1 MADYFGV
8 SNYASSGV
16 NLGAFSSPA
25 TTLSVGAYT
34 TPSTSMFSGLGGM
47 SMAGALSGLVGT
59 FLGTSAQVSA
69 IKSQSQAIIKQIEA
83 EGRNYVF
90 ESSMIE
96 QQRKEVARE
105 LGDMMTDVGLQGLE
119 AEAKVRAMNAERG
132 VSGSSVDAS
141 SLDVAMKMNKAN
153 ADLISQY
160 NNNDVNLL
168 RRQLAKRVE
177 MENKMSQL
185 ASGIASP
192 ASAGLSALMGGVS
205 GFSQGY
211 NIGSSRLISD
221 YFSSGK

>member
-1 MADYFGV
+1 MGLIGDGRGFESIGTYGLSSTATSPSISSFG
-8 SNYASSGV
+8 GI
-16 NLGAFSSPA
+16 
-25 TTLSVGAYT
+25 
-34 TPSTSMFSGLGGM
+34 

-59 FLGTSAQVSA
+59 FLGTGAQVSA
-69 IKSQSQAIIKQIEA
+69 IKSQSQGIIKQIEA

-96 QQRKEVARE
+96 QQRDEIARE

-132 VSGSSVDAS
+132 VAGASVEQS

-160 NNNDVNLL
+160 NNSDVNML
-168 RRQLAKRVE
+168 RRQLAKRVD

-185 ASGIASP
+185 SSGISSP
-192 ASAGLSALMGGVS
+192 MSAGLSTLSSGVT
-205 GFSQGY
+205 GFKTGLQIANPKS
-211 NIGSSRLISD
+211 ISD
-221 YFSSGK
+221 YLA

>member
-1 MADYFGV
+1 MAFNIDMTDDFGATAQYG
-8 SNYASSGV
+8 SIGGSS
-16 NLGAFSSPA
+16 
-25 TTLSVGAYT
+25 
-34 TPSTSMFSGLGGM
+34 SMFGNLGGM

-59 FLGTSAQVSA
+59 FLGTGAQVSA

-96 QQRKEVARE
+96 QQRTEVTRE

-141 SLDVAMKMNKAN
+141 SIDVAMRMNKAN

-168 RRQLAKRVE
+168 RRQLAKRVD

-185 ASGIASP
+185 ASGISSP
-192 ASAGLSALMGGVS
+192 MSAGLGALMGGVS

-211 NIGSSRLISD
+211 DIGSSKLISN
-221 YFSSGK
+221 YFNLGN

>member
-1 MADYFGV
+1 MEDAFDQWLSGT
-8 SNYASSGV
+8 SIATPASS
-16 NLGAFSSPA
+16 S
-25 TTLSVGAYT
+25 
-34 TPSTSMFSGLGGM
+34 SMFGGI

-59 FLGTSAQVSA
+59 FLGTGAQVSA
-69 IKSQSQAIIKQIEA
+69 IKSQNQGIIKQIEA

-96 QQRKEVARE
+96 QQRDEIARE

-132 VSGSSVDAS
+132 VAGASVEQS

-160 NNNDVNLL
+160 NNSDVNML
-168 RRQLAKRVE
+168 RRQLAKRVD

-185 ASGIASP
+185 SSGISSP
-192 ASAGLSALMGGVS
+192 MSAGLSTLSSGVT
-205 GFSQGY
+205 GFKTGLQIANPKS
-211 NIGSSRLISD
+211 ISD
-221 YFSSGK
+221 YLA

>member
-8 SNYASSGV
+8 SNYASSGF
-16 NLGAFSSPA
+16 NLGTFGPAQTTSP
-25 TTLSVGAYT
+25 VGSYT
-34 TPSTSMFSGLGGM
+34 ASSTSMSSGLGGL
-47 SMAGALSGLVGT
+47 SMVGALGGLVGT
-59 FLGTSAQVSA
+59 FLGTGAQVSA
-69 IKSQSQAIIKQIEA
+69 IKSQSQSIIKQIEA

-96 QQRKEVARE
+96 QQRAEVTRE

-141 SLDVAMKMNKAN
+141 SIDVAMKMNKAN

-168 RRQLAKRVE
+168 RRKLAKRVE

-185 ASGIASP
+185 SSGISSP
-192 ASAGLSALMGGVS
+192 TSAGLSALS
-205 GFSQGY
+205 GAFTGFKTGY
-211 NIGSSRLISD
+211 QIATPKSISD
-221 YFSSGK
+221 YLG